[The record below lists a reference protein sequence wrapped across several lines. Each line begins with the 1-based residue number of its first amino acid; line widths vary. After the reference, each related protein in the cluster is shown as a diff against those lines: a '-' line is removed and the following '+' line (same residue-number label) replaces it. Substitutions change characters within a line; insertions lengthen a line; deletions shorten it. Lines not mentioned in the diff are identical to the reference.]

1 MNKILYRTSSR
12 WQPLLATVLLTLGAT
27 ILPGR
32 AEIPTGSV
40 RQMEPHLSQIFADT
54 TRDWWLYLPA
64 KADPS
69 QPLAVMV
76 FQDGHDYVKP
86 NGAWR
91 VPAVFDQLIHEGT
104 MPPTVGI
111 FLNPGHNVAAPA
123 PQSPWRVTNR
133 SFEYDTLSDQ
143 YARFLLEEIFPKV
156 ASIQALTTDPDQRAI
171 CGASSGGICAFTV
184 AWQRPDQFRKVLST
198 IGSFT
203 NIRGGNAYPYLIRT
217 TERKPLRLWLQ
228 DGKADLDNAHGNWPL
243 GNQQMAAALSYLNY
257 DFQFVFTDG
266 EHNSK
271 DAAPLL
277 PEALTWLW
285 RK

>member
-1 MNKILYRTSSR
+1 MNKILYRTS
-12 WQPLLATVLLTLGAT
+12 PLLAVITLSLAAASQQS
-27 ILPGR
+27 R
-32 AEIPTGSV
+32 AQVPQGTV
-40 RQMEPHLSQIFADT
+40 RQMPPHLSQIFPDT

-64 KADPS
+64 NADPNT
-69 QPLAVMV
+69 PLAVMV

-91 VPAVFDQLIHEGT
+91 VPAVFDQLIHEGA

-111 FLNPGHNVAAPA
+111 FINPGHSTSAPA

-143 YARFLLEEIFPKV
+143 YARFLLEEIFPAV
-156 ASIQALTTDPDQRAI
+156 ASIQALSSDPDQRAI
-171 CGASSGGICAFTV
+171 CGASSGGICSFTV

-243 GNQQMAAALSYLNY
+243 GNQQMAAALQYLNY
-257 DFQFVFTDG
+257 DYQFVFTEG

-271 DAAPLL
+271 DAGPLL
-277 PEALTWLW
+277 PDALKWLW

>member
-1 MNKILYRTSSR
+1 MNKILYRTSSTI
-12 WQPLLATVLLTLGAT
+12 ALTLAVLT
-27 ILPGR
+27 WASTPL
-32 AEIPTGSV
+32 AHSQVPTGSV
-40 RQMEPHLSQIFADT
+40 RQMEPHLSQIFPST

-64 KADPS
+64 NADPKK
-69 QPLAVMV
+69 PMAVMV

-86 NGAWR
+86 SGAWR
-91 VPAVFDQLIHEGT
+91 VPAVFDQLIHQGD

-111 FLNPGHNVAAPA
+111 FINPGHNTSAPA

-156 ASIQALTTDPDQRAI
+156 SSIQALSSDPDQRAI
-171 CGASSGGICAFTV
+171 CGASSGGICSFTV

-203 NIRGGNAYPYLIRT
+203 NIRGGHAYPYLIRT
-217 TERKPLRLWLQ
+217 SERKPIRLWLQ
-228 DGKADLDNAHGNWPL
+228 DGRADLDNAHGNWPL
-243 GNQQMAAALSYLNY
+243 GNQQMATALRYMNY
-257 DFQFVFTDG
+257 DFKFVFTDG

-271 DAAPLL
+271 DAGPLL
-277 PEALTWLW
+277 PDALKWLW